1 MMRDGSGA
9 TGGRRGIRARSY
21 EFDEDE
27 VDANRTAATLV
38 VLVSE
43 SDRKPAVSALCV
55 ASEFVAIMDRRSEME
70 RATVDSEKCR

>member
-1 MMRDGSGA
+1 MRDGSGA

-21 EFDEDE
+21 EFDDEDE

-55 ASEFVAIMDRRSEME
+55 ASEFVAMMDRRSEME
-70 RATVDSEKCR
+70 RATVGSEKRR